1 MDFSLDKEYE
11 LKSRLATTEACL
23 HVLEH
28 KMKEASCFHENTLT
42 SMKNEWDRK
51 IKSLQAALLEEEV
64 QKAND
69 LTELEHYEYLMKEAL
84 CYHENTLRSLKID
97 FNQDSAPS
105 RNYNAHIMEIILD

>member
-1 MDFSLDKEYE
+1 
-11 LKSRLATTEACL
+11 
-23 HVLEH
+23 
-28 KMKEASCFHENTLT
+28 MKEASCFHENTLT

-51 IKSLQAALLEEEV
+51 INSLQAALVEEEA

-105 RNYNAHIMEIILD
+105 RNYNANVEIIGHTTESLQCRLVLLSIVFPFETRSALLTY